1 MPPSTEITLST
12 SRTLGLVAIASGEN
26 YPQAS
31 QALEAAGFSRLS
43 NGAYTASL
51 ADAQAARH
59 TASALVHR
67 AHERGAT
74 LVTSS
79 RPYLGDVGIEIAA
92 RLPGTWNAEWRST
105 PTRCGRTIS
114 GTGSGKPA
122 RSTRPSKTTASRSRP
137 Y

>member
-1 MPPSTEITLST
+1 MPTPSTEITLST

-26 YPQAS
+26 YERANQT
-31 QALEAAGFSRLS
+31 LEAAGFSRLS
-43 NGAYTASL
+43 NGAYAASL

-67 AHERGAT
+67 AHEHGAT

-92 RLPGTWNAEWRST
+92 RLPGTWNAEVEIYAHPLWQDDLWY
-105 PTRCGRTIS
+105 GLWEAGEIH
-114 GTGSGKPA
+114 
-122 RSTRPSKTTASRSRP
+122 
-137 Y
+137 